1 MYTAERQR
9 AQPYLNSIPGP
20 LFEQWYLLHHRMIRV
35 VTNRPMLAEQVRN
48 FLYYADL
55 LAEYTYENSAQ
66 LPTEIPVDLMWE
78 AGERL
83 HRPIAL
89 TCYLFETRPGEAF
102 PPAPA
107 EPKPD
112 ATEWEYITGVDG
124 PLRGRW
130 KSGSMR
136 YREYKAYPGVNCRIS
151 SALDKT
157 DLYSSIYIEDL
168 SKCTSWFIMRF
179 VFYMELGKMFG
190 YDGFE
195 IVHGA
200 AIALGETGAL
210 IIGSPGSGKSTLVLS
225 CLHLVGMSHLADD
238 VLFIAREDAVVH
250 AYAFPEDIGIR
261 EGSRAMLGEFDF
273 MQSLPDDQRQKRFID
288 IQQHFRGQIVGACP
302 VRAIFFLH
310 EVNRCPTFTAKLLTP
325 AQSVAWL
332 MQEFISQQKA
342 KEEEAAFM
350 LSIFS
355 DMASQSAS
363 YALCLTP
370 DAHENALRVRELI
383 EKHSI

>member
-9 AQPYLNSIPGP
+9 AQPYLNTIHEP
-20 LFEQWYLLHHRMIRV
+20 LFEQWYLLHHRMVRI
-35 VTNRPMLAEQVRN
+35 VTNRSVLAEQVRR
-48 FLYYADL
+48 FLYYADF
-55 LAEYTYENSAQ
+55 LAEYTYDDPVQ
-66 LPTEIPVDLMWE
+66 LPTDIPVDLMWE

-89 TCYLFETRPGEAF
+89 TCYLFETRPGETF

-107 EPKPD
+107 EPKP
-112 ATEWEYITGVDG
+112 ASTEWEYITGVDG

-136 YREYKAYPGVNCRIS
+136 YREYKAYPGVTSRIS

-157 DLYSSIYIEDL
+157 NLCASIYIEDL

-179 VFYMELGKMFG
+179 VFYMVIGAMFG
-190 YDGFE
+190 CDGFE

-200 AIALGETGAL
+200 AIAFGEAGAL
-210 IIGSPGSGKSTLVLS
+210 IIGAPGSGKSTLVLS
-225 CLHLVGMSHLADD
+225 CLQLTGMSHLADD
-238 VLFIAREDAVVH
+238 VLFIAREDDVVH

-261 EGSRAMLGEFDF
+261 EGSRALLGEFDF
-273 MQSLPDDQRQKRFID
+273 MQSLPDDQRQKRFIN
-288 IQQHFRGQIVGACP
+288 IQQYFRDQIAGSCP

-310 EVNRCPTFTAKLLTP
+310 EVNRCPTFTAKPLTP
-325 AQSVAWL
+325 AESVAWL

-342 KEEEAAFM
+342 KDEEAAFM

-355 DMASQSAS
+355 DMASQAAS

-370 DAHENALRVRELI
+370 DAHENARRVCELI
-383 EKHSI
+383 E